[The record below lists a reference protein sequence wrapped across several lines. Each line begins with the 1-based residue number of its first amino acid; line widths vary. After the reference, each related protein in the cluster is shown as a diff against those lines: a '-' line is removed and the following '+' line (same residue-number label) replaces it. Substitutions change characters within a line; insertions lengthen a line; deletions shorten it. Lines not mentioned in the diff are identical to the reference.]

1 MSDGRQERLDEV
13 MGNLR
18 LAFDDL
24 DEEYDDL
31 SGRQKAI
38 VRHIATQML
47 SWVNEE
53 GQNPAPDERWDGK
66 WS

>member
-1 MSDGRQERLDEV
+1 V
-13 MGNLR
+13 MDNLKC
-18 LAFDDL
+18 AFDDL

-53 GQNPAPDERWDGK
+53 GQNPPPDDSWDGR
-66 WS
+66 WP